1 MADEDDS
8 QKTEEPTGRKLGKA
22 KEKGQTGSSTE
33 IKNWAVLFGGAM
45 ALTLLAP
52 WTMNGITEISL
63 VFVERPEAIPVE
75 IGALTPL
82 IVETALQMLLY
93 VSPTFALL
101 LVLAIVSNLGQTGWI
116 YAPSKIMPELKK
128 ISLMAGVKRMF
139 SVRSVV
145 EFVKGILKLSL
156 VGFVAYSMAL
166 PYLTDVAVM
175 PDFSTAAMLDRLYIV
190 AIIVTVGSVLVMT
203 VLSVFDL
210 LYQKFEFI
218 KSMRMSRQEIKDEYK
233 DTEGD
238 PQIKARIRQLRAE
251 RAQRRMMANVPEAD
265 VVVTNPTHYAV
276 ALSYKMEDMQAPR
289 LVAKGMDSLAL
300 KIREVAE
307 ENDVPIVENPPLARA
322 LYASVELDEEIPVEH
337 YQAVAEVI
345 GYIMKLKGKKP
356 GGGGR
361 TLN

>member
-8 QKTEEPTGRKLGKA
+8 QKTEDPTGRKLSKA

-33 IKNWAVLFGGAM
+33 IKNWSVLFGGAM
-45 ALTLLAP
+45 SLTLIAP
-52 WTMNGITEISL
+52 WTMNGITDISR
-63 VFVERPEAIPVE
+63 VFIERPEDIPVE
-75 IGALTPL
+75 IGSIAPMA
-82 IVETALQMLLY
+82 VEISLQMLIY
-93 VSPTFALL
+93 TSPVFAVLIL
-101 LVLAIVSNLGQTGWI
+101 LAIASNVGQVGLI
-116 YAPSKIMPELKK
+116 YAPSKIMPDWKK
-128 ISLMAGVKRMF
+128 LSLFAGFKRMF
-139 SVRSVV
+139 SIRAVV
-145 EFVKGILKLSL
+145 EFLKGIAKLSVVTL
-156 VGFVAYSMAL
+156 VSYSMAI
-166 PYLTDVAVM
+166 PYFSDVEVM
-175 PDFSTAAMLDRLYIV
+175 PDFSTAAMLDRMYIV
-190 AIIVTVGSVLVMT
+190 AIVVTVGAVLVMT
-203 VLSVFDL
+203 VLGVFDL
-210 LYQKFEFI
+210 LYQKFEFT

-238 PQIKARIRQLRAE
+238 PQIKARIRQLRSE

-276 ALSYKMEDMQAPR
+276 ALSYKMDDMQAPR

-300 KIREVAE
+300 KIREVAT

-322 LYASVELDEEIPVEH
+322 LYASVELDAEIPVEH

-356 GGGGR
+356 GGGR